1 MVGLGTGV
9 VRTVGVLRLLA
20 GVMVFVSL
28 AVVKDV
34 AFDIIEGNDV
44 VFTVDNDVVFTINND
59 ALFDMGIIVS
69 LGFTEAERI
78 LVKVDED
85 EFVGKRV
92 VGFVGI
98 AGLADVEIFG
108 LPSPAARRTMSWFF
122 KKYLSGLSWK
132 SSTNSDTSKKSKE
145 SK

>member
-44 VFTVDNDVVFTINND
+44 VFTVDNEVVFTINND

-78 LVKVDED
+78 LVEVDED

-108 LPSPAARRTMSWFF
+108 LPLPAARRAMLWFF

-132 SSTNSDTSKKSKE
+132 SSTNSDISKKSKE